1 MALAPIEEQLQAAG
15 LDVLGPC
22 VDLAEITH
30 GWRHEASLLEDLSAA
45 EANAFGALMPRVR
58 AKVGQTLI
66 REGELGDW
74 MLIILSGTV
83 DVTKQTEEGDKPSRL
98 AVVKQGAALGEMS
111 MLDAA
116 PRYASCTA
124 IEAVEAAV
132 LTRAAIAELIESHP
146 KTGAKVLVKLTQ
158 LLAQRLRN
166 TSNQLVKRLQV
177 ATKYVAYNACSTK
190 AECLFCSYF

>member
-1 MALAPIEEQLQAAG
+1 MALAPIDKQLEAAG
-15 LDVLGPC
+15 LQMAGVC
-22 VDLAEITH
+22 TDLASITH
-30 GWRHEASLLEDLSAA
+30 GWRHEASLIEDLTPS
-45 EANAFGALMPRVR
+45 ETNALGALMPRVR
-58 AKVGQTLI
+58 AQPGQTLI
-66 REGELGDW
+66 REGDIGDW

-83 DVTKQTEEGDKPSRL
+83 DVTKQTEEGDEPSRL

-132 LTRAAIAELIESHP
+132 LSRAAVAELIHSHP
-146 KTGAKVLVKLTQ
+146 TTGAKVLVKLTQ

-166 TSNQLVKRLQV
+166 TSNQLVKQLQ
-177 ATKYVAYNACSTK
+177 NAIK
-190 AECLFCSYF
+190 

>member
-1 MALAPIEEQLQAAG
+1 MASIEEQLQTAG
-15 LDVLGPC
+15 LEVLGRC
-22 VDLAEITH
+22 ADLAAITH
-30 GWRHEASLLEDLSAA
+30 GWRHEAALLEDLSAA
-45 EANAFGALMPRVR
+45 EANALGALMPLVR
-58 AKVGQTLI
+58 AAAGQVLI
-66 REGELGDW
+66 REGDVGDW

-83 DVTKQTEEGDKPSRL
+83 DVSKQTQGGKPSRL

-132 LTRAAIAELIESHP
+132 LSRAGIAELIQSHP
-146 KTGAKVLVKLTQ
+146 AASAKVLVKLTQ

-166 TSNQLVKRLQV
+166 TSNQLIKQLQN
-177 ATKYVAYNACSTK
+177 ATK
-190 AECLFCSYF
+190 

>member
-1 MALAPIEEQLQAAG
+1 MATIAEQLQAAG
-15 LDVLGPC
+15 LELLGQC
-22 VDLAEITH
+22 TGLAATTH

-45 EANAFGALMPRVR
+45 DADALGALMPRVR
-58 AKVGQTLI
+58 AKAGQVLI

-83 DVTKQTEEGDKPSRL
+83 DVSKQIEESDKPSRL

-116 PRYASCTA
+116 PRYATCTA

-132 LTRAAIAELIESHP
+132 LTRAAVAELIHTHP
-146 KTGAKVLVKLTQ
+146 TTGAKVLVKLTQ

-166 TSNQLVKRLQV
+166 TSNQLVKLIQ
-177 ATKYVAYNACSTK
+177 KNSK
-190 AECLFCSYF
+190 

>member
-1 MALAPIEEQLQAAG
+1 VVMAPIEEQLQAAG
-15 LDVLGPC
+15 LELVGLC
-22 VDLAEITH
+22 TDLAAITH
-30 GWRHEASLLEDLSAA
+30 GWRHEASLLEDLNTT
-45 EANAFGALMPRVR
+45 EANALGALMPRVH
-58 AKVGQTLI
+58 AKPGQTLI
-66 REGELGDW
+66 REGEVGDW

-83 DVTKQTEEGDKPSRL
+83 DVTKQTEGGTPSRL

-132 LTRAAIAELIESHP
+132 LTRAGIAELIQSHP
-146 KTGAKVLVKLTQ
+146 TAGAKVLVKLTQ

-166 TSNQLVKRLQV
+166 TSNQLVKLLQST
-177 ATKYVAYNACSTK
+177 TK
-190 AECLFCSYF
+190 

>member
-1 MALAPIEEQLQAAG
+1 MAPIEEQLQAAG
-15 LDVLGPC
+15 LELVGLC
-22 VDLAEITH
+22 TDLAAITH
-30 GWRHEASLLEDLSAA
+30 GWRHEAALLEDLSAA
-45 EANAFGALMPRVR
+45 EANALGALMPLVR
-58 AKVGQTLI
+58 AKAGQVLI

-83 DVTKQTEEGDKPSRL
+83 DVTKQTEDGDKPSRL

-132 LTRAAIAELIESHP
+132 LTRAGIAELIQSHP
-146 KTGAKVLVKLTQ
+146 TAGAKVLVKLTQ

-166 TSNQLVKRLQV
+166 TSNQLVKLLQST
-177 ATKYVAYNACSTK
+177 TK
-190 AECLFCSYF
+190 

>member
-1 MALAPIEEQLQAAG
+1 MAPIEEQLKAAG
-15 LDVLGPC
+15 LEVLGQC
-22 VDLAEITH
+22 ADLAEITH
-30 GWRHEASLLEDLSAA
+30 GWRHEASLLEDLSAS
-45 EANAFGALMPRVR
+45 EANALGALMPRVR
-58 AKVGQTLI
+58 AKAGQVLI
-66 REGELGDW
+66 KEGELGDW

-83 DVTKQTEEGDKPSRL
+83 DVTKKTEEGDKPSRL

-124 IEAVEAAV
+124 IEAVEAVV

-146 KTGAKVLVKLTQ
+146 TTGAKVLVKLTQ

-166 TSNQLVKRLQV
+166 TSNQLVKRLQI
-177 ATKYVAYNACSTK
+177 ATK
-190 AECLFCSYF
+190 